1 MKIINDGITFFENNP
16 TIKTDSE
23 GNIIYSFLGWIFKFL
38 SYSFT

>member
-23 GNIIYSFLGWIFKFL
+23 GNIIIMDDIIYPI
-38 SYSFT
+38 